1 MATDI
6 ELAIMAGRAYQSSR
20 NEANWFSTPEDWSII
35 DHRDM
40 PSGFEG
46 VSFQRGD
53 EIVISF
59 AGTYSGDIKD
69 WYANILLGP
78 GGYSQ
83 QLQDAAEYYLQIKAS
98 NPGAKI
104 TLTGHSLGGGL
115 ASLIAVFFNENAV
128 TFDQAPFR
136 AVASVHTP
144 ESPDLDPYRFLL
156 FALQDNEGID
166 QSLLQPLEE
175 YVAEV
180 DLSNMANI
188 LQEREINVINTRV
201 DGEFLTADL
210 PFSILDGIG
219 STPAENILAHG
230 GTDIS
235 SGELHSIALLTVN
248 DCRKETSDFGYH
260 EKQGCPQGKEEGV
273 F

>member
-6 ELAIMAGRAYQSSR
+6 ELALMAGRAYESTRSEENR
-20 NEANWFSTPEDWSII
+20 FSTPQGWTLI
-35 DHRDM
+35 DQDEKD
-40 PSGFEG
+40 SGFE
-46 VSFQRGD
+46 VVTFQRGD

-59 AGTYSGDIKD
+59 AGTYPGDIKD
-69 WYANILLGP
+69 KLADILLGP

-83 QLQDAAEYYLQIKAS
+83 QLQDAAEYYLKVKQQVKAS
-98 NPGAKI
+98 NPDAKI

-248 DCRKETSDFGYH
+248 DCRKETSDFGY
-260 EKQGCPQGKEEGV
+260 
-273 F
+273 